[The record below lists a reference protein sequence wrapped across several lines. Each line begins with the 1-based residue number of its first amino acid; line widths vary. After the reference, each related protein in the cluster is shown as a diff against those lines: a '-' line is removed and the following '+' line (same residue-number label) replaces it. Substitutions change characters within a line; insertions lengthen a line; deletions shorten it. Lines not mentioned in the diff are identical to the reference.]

1 MSPKRRIRKPRTLPI
16 AVSFGGANGDG
27 RALETRRSRGRREG
41 HWIAGTTMIASCYL
55 LSLVVVERLF
65 GVVKPKLLTIPWFA
79 KLWRTVLSV
88 RTWAV
93 ASFRR
98 LRERT
103 GLTRFVNTDRARRQ
117 SE

>member
-1 MSPKRRIRKPRTLPI
+1 
-16 AVSFGGANGDG
+16 
-27 RALETRRSRGRREG
+27 
-41 HWIAGTTMIASCYL
+41 MIACCYL

-65 GVVKPKLLTIPWFA
+65 IVVKPKLLTIPWFA
-79 KLWRTVLSV
+79 KLWRAVLSV

-103 GLTRFVNTDRARRQ
+103 G
-117 SE
+117 